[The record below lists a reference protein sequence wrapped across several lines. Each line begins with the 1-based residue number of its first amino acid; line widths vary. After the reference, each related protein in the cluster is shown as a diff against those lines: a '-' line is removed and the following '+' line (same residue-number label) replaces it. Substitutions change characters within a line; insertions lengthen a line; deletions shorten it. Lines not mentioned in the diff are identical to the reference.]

1 MLTQYKGY
9 RIEALEI
16 EPGRWRV
23 RIERIDGYKIK
34 VSGGDDL
41 FAKAGRDALSA
52 EHAVKFA
59 REIIDSGRLSR
70 AGSKLK
76 APRPHLLN

>member
-9 RIEALEI
+9 RIEAFEI

-23 RIERIDGYKIK
+23 RIERTDGHKIK

-41 FAKAGRDALSA
+41 IEMVGRDAYSA
-52 EHAVKFA
+52 ENATRLA
-59 REIIDSGRLSR
+59 RETIDSGRLSR
-70 AGSKLK
+70 GSKLK
-76 APRPHLLN
+76 TGRPQLLN